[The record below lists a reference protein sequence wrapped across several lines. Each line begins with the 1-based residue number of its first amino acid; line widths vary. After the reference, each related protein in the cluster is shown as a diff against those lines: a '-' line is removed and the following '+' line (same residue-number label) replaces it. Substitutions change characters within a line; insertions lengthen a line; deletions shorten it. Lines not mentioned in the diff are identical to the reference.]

1 MERRFLSARSAGI
14 LGGLLVLLGG
24 GVILGWWLHS
34 APLVRVATGFTPMVR
49 NTALSFGLAGSALLL
64 PVSAPRYVRLTTVL
78 GSALVSVS
86 ALVLA
91 EHLLRI
97 DLGIDWTSLHAWLH
111 DSNPNPGRMSAPTAV
126 GFLFTGAALI
136 LAPRVARPRT
146 GAAVRILTLGVG
158 AVGVLGLAGYL
169 VSAELLFPR
178 YPFVHVAVHT
188 AAGLLVL
195 ALGLQLAWR
204 QMSWAQVPVFSREDD
219 RIAFGGATI
228 LAAIAFSAGV
238 ASFAILQSRVQALV
252 ADSVS
257 ASLMR
262 RSAMFEDLIHL
273 RETNARIAAT
283 RPAAARNLR
292 VIRAG
297 NDDGSNLANV
307 RAVVDSFLSQG
318 FSGIAYRD
326 VDGKVV
332 ASGGSLVQ
340 TVAMSATLATPDK
353 AELLW
358 NGGFLLRH
366 RIQMRD
372 AAGEVGRVLS
382 EQPLAVLTR
391 LVQESSGSG
400 ETWDTGICVR
410 SANELKCFP
419 QRLNPAA
426 FSTPLVNVAGD
437 LLPASR
443 ALLGQ

>member
-34 APLVRVATGFTPMVR
+34 APLVRVATGFTPMVF
-49 NTALSFGLAGSALLL
+49 NTALSFVLAGSALLL
-64 PVSAPRYVRLTTVL
+64 PASARGSVRLTSVL

-111 DSNPNPGRMSAPTAV
+111 DSNPNPGRMSGPTAV
-126 GFLFTGAALI
+126 AFLFTGAALI

-204 QMSWAQVPVFSREDD
+204 QMSWAQAAVFTREDD
-219 RIAFGGATI
+219 RITFVGATI

-238 ASFAILQSRVQALV
+238 ASFAILQGRVQALV
-252 ADSVS
+252 ADSVF
-257 ASLMR
+257 ASLTR

-297 NDDGSNLANV
+297 ND
-307 RAVVDSFLSQG
+307 
-318 FSGIAYRD
+318 
-326 VDGKVV
+326 
-332 ASGGSLVQ
+332 
-340 TVAMSATLATPDK
+340 
-353 AELLW
+353 
-358 NGGFLLRH
+358 
-366 RIQMRD
+366 
-372 AAGEVGRVLS
+372 
-382 EQPLAVLTR
+382 
-391 LVQESSGSG
+391 
-400 ETWDTGICVR
+400 
-410 SANELKCFP
+410 
-419 QRLNPAA
+419 
-426 FSTPLVNVAGD
+426 
-437 LLPASR
+437 
-443 ALLGQ
+443 